1 MCERFVSDELE
12 ALNSFEFLFSIVACA
27 LFPKQNES
35 HTAMPVLTTLTATYE
50 GAQFV
55 KKGGGLKFCQHSP
68 MKYSSIGTA
77 GCSKPV

>member
-55 KKGGGLKFCQHSP
+55 KKGGGAKILSTLPNEIF
-68 MKYSSIGTA
+68 IGTA